1 MALAPVLHDLGRAE
15 LVAAVHDGDLAGE
28 LGEKRGFLHGRVAA
42 AHHDEL
48 LVLEEEPVTSG
59 ARGDPV
65 SHQPGLGL
73 EPQQLGGGAGGDDQ
87 GIAGVAVLAGLER
100 HGPCAELH
108 RGDVAENDPGAEALG
123 LLAELVHHV
132 RAHDAVGETG
142 IVLDVGGDG
151 ELAPGLGTL
160 HHQRREVG
168 TGRVEGGGESGRPR
182 TEDDD
187 GENESGLS
195 WVGS

>member
-1 MALAPVLHDLGRAE
+1 M
-15 LVAAVHDGDLAGE
+15 
-28 LGEKRGFLHGRVAA
+28 
-42 AHHDEL
+42 
-48 LVLEEEPVTSG
+48 
-59 ARGDPV
+59 

-87 GIAGVAVLAGLER
+87 GIAGVAVLARMDR
-100 HGPCAELH
+100 HGPCAEID

-142 IVLDVGGDG
+142 IVLDVSGDG

-160 HHQRREVG
+160 HHQRIEVG

-182 TEDDD
+182 TEYDDAVV
-187 GENESGLS
+187 SLVCHGLVHS
-195 WVGS
+195 IRALSLVGRVGQRPDPTRGWASDYASLIRPTGRFASQTYRGYASDDASLIRPTGRGR